1 MEIFLKILK
10 IAGLVLAGAAG
21 YVLLSVIIGFLSGLF
36 TGHKKE
42 YKTDSKF
49 YRFVLN
55 SMTGLVL
62 FFARVKI
69 VKKGVDLPE
78 GRFLIVGNHR
88 SNLDPIV
95 SWYKFRKKNISY
107 ISKPQNLKIPFYGAI
122 VRRCC
127 FLPIDRESARNA
139 VTTIEKAAELLKN
152 DVVSIGVYPE
162 GTRSKTCRL
171 LKFHNGVFKI
181 AQKAEV
187 PIVVVS
193 VSGTEKVKKNC
204 PWRRTVV
211 TLDVA
216 EVIPPEVHMTMQTNE
231 IGEHVRALLA
241 ERLEE
246 EYRS

>member
-127 FLPIDRESARNA
+127 FLAIDRESARNA
-139 VTTIEKAAELLKN
+139 VTTIEKAADLLKN

-171 LKFHNGVFKI
+171 LKFHNGLFKI

-187 PIVVVS
+187 PIVVVF

>member
-95 SWYKFRKKNISY
+95 SWYKFRKTNISC

-127 FLPIDRESARNA
+127 FLAIDRESARNA
-139 VTTIEKAAELLKN
+139 VTTIEKAADLLKN

-187 PIVVVS
+187 PIVVVF

>member
-1 MEIFLKILK
+1 MEVFLKILK
-10 IAGLVLAGAAG
+10 IVLLVLAGAAG
-21 YVLLSVIIGFLSGLF
+21 YVVLSVIIGFLSGLF

-42 YKTDSKF
+42 YKKDSPF

-62 FFARVKI
+62 FFMRIKI
-69 VKKGVDLPE
+69 VKKGADLPE

-95 SWYKFRKKNISY
+95 TWFKFRKRNISY
-107 ISKPQNLKIPFYGAI
+107 ISKPSNLKVPFYGAV

-127 FLPIDRESARNA
+127 FLPIDRDSARNA
-139 VTTIEKAAELLKN
+139 VTTIEKAADYLKN
-152 DVVSIGVYPE
+152 DVVNIGIYPE
-162 GTRSKTCRL
+162 GTRSRTCRL
-171 LKFHNGVFKI
+171 LKVHNGVFKI
-181 AQKAEV
+181 AQKAGV
-187 PIVVVS
+187 PIVVVF
-193 VSGTEKVKKNC
+193 VSGTEKFNKNY

-216 EVIPPEVHMTMQTNE
+216 EVIPPEVHMSMTTNE
-231 IGEHVRALLA
+231 IGEHVKGLLA
-241 ERLEE
+241 DRLEE

>member
-69 VKKGVDLPE
+69 VQKGVDLPE

-127 FLPIDRESARNA
+127 FLAIDRESARNA
-139 VTTIEKAAELLKN
+139 VTTIEKAADLLKN

-187 PIVVVS
+187 PIVVVF

>member
-139 VTTIEKAAELLKN
+139 VTTIEKAADLLKN
-152 DVVSIGVYPE
+152 DVVSI

-187 PIVVVS
+187 PIVVVF

>member
-127 FLPIDRESARNA
+127 FLAIDGESARNA
-139 VTTIEKAAELLKN
+139 VTTIEKAADLLKN

-187 PIVVVS
+187 PIVVVF